1 MYNCTNN
8 RVHCLPLGIIAP
20 HSFRGHVYVLRISY
34 GPKVTTDGA
43 ELVAAPHTTSPP
55 SNAAP
60 AAMSRPAHASQTLL
74 LAGAATLACCTVA
87 ARRAAAREQHRR
99 DDAR

>member
-1 MYNCTNN
+1 M
-8 RVHCLPLGIIAP
+8 
-20 HSFRGHVYVLRISY
+20 LRISY
-34 GPKVTTDGA
+34 GTKVTTDGA
-43 ELVAAPHTTSPP
+43 ELVGRNSQRAPRAPL

-87 ARRAAAREQHRR
+87 ARRAAAREQQRR